1 MERKVVIA
9 GSGKVMLINE
19 EGRVRLPLLSE
30 VGIAIGAETFV
41 MDGYTAVAQ
50 SDVTVFPENMETRGL
65 RENWQLLP
73 AEDYTAASKGMELLN
88 WNAAE
93 RFCAACGA
101 PLNRVDE
108 ICKRCPDCGREYFP
122 RLNPAIVVLVT
133 RGEEALLVHSR
144 SLRGDVHALVA
155 GFVETGETLEECVAR
170 EIREETSL
178 EVSDIRYV
186 GSQAWPYPYQL
197 MMGFT
202 ARYES
207 GEVVFADGELTSG
220 GFFSRENVPEI
231 PAPPSLSRKIID
243 CWLKGEMP
251 ERNH

>member
-93 RFCAACGA
+93 RFCAACG
-101 PLNRVDE
+101 
-108 ICKRCPDCGREYFP
+108 
-122 RLNPAIVVLVT
+122 
-133 RGEEALLVHSR
+133 
-144 SLRGDVHALVA
+144 
-155 GFVETGETLEECVAR
+155 
-170 EIREETSL
+170 
-178 EVSDIRYV
+178 
-186 GSQAWPYPYQL
+186 GSA
-197 MMGFT
+197 
-202 ARYES
+202 
-207 GEVVFADGELTSG
+207 
-220 GFFSRENVPEI
+220 
-231 PAPPSLSRKIID
+231 
-243 CWLKGEMP
+243 
-251 ERNH
+251 